1 MNEMCRNCKKRKV
14 CKYISTID
22 ETLEYLSVKMD
33 DDIIRVAFKCLY
45 REDDNNGSD
54 SDYIPF
60 SYNPKCGYTKLIP

>member
-1 MNEMCRNCKKRKV
+1 
-14 CKYISTID
+14 
-22 ETLEYLSVKMD
+22 MD

-54 SDYIPF
+54 SDYISF